1 VSATTYSATGPTE
14 TLSALPHPA
23 QAASCVECCQDIPF
37 GPLCDGC
44 SMVESRGPHRY
55 QVAYYDAKLSRVGK
69 GGSRVRKFTLR
80 SAAEDF
86 ASRNRI
92 YSKPSKVEVLP

>member
-1 VSATTYSATGPTE
+1 MNATQTA
-14 TLSALPHPA
+14 HPA
-23 QAASCVECCQDIPF
+23 QAASCVECDQDIPF

-44 SMVESRGPHRY
+44 SMIESRGSKRY
-55 QVAYYDAKLSRVGK
+55 SVAYYDAKLSRAGK
-69 GGSRVRKFTLR
+69 GGSRVRTFHLR

-92 YSKPSKVEVLP
+92 YSRPSVVKELGAASSDSTR